1 MNILKFQSGQDY
13 LQNTPFCDAKL
24 RFSHLWADACKDCHC
39 HSRHARARGLPT
51 LSGGIRVQHW
61 GTHSLARRYWHKERR
76 RHDAIQG
83 SDLINLWAI
92 DSRFMLIEVKVP
104 IKHLLLFVCF
114 RIPFYKL
121 ISYMYAQIAT
131 DQPNFQGAKWL
142 WVLLVLIFSN
152 LPIHL
157 LEPRWLRG
165 TRAAKAKSC
174 SKCRMATTKEPTG
187 QLPRQPQAHERGKP
201 LANLPQNISW
211 KRSFDL

>member
-1 MNILKFQSGQDY
+1 MFRSTSRTHL
-13 LQNTPFCDAKL
+13 CDVKL
-24 RFSHLWADACKDCHC
+24 RFSHLWTDACKDCQSRQAGLEAHVVWG
-39 HSRHARARGLPT
+39 HSSSALRDPLPRPAR
-51 LSGGIRVQHW
+51 
-61 GTHSLARRYWHKERR
+61 LAQRTTSSWR
-76 RHDAIQG
+76 QLG
-83 SDLINLWAI
+83 SDLINLWAN

-121 ISYMYAQIAT
+121 ISYMHRLPQTNWIFRVQS
-131 DQPNFQGAKWL
+131 D

-187 QLPRQPQAHERGKP
+187 QLPSQPHEQTCHKLHLKGR
-201 LANLPQNISW
+201 
-211 KRSFDL
+211 

>member
-1 MNILKFQSGQDY
+1 MDAPSHPEHTFVSFSWDFLICGQM
-13 LQNTPFCDAKL
+13 
-24 RFSHLWADACKDCHC
+24 
-39 HSRHARARGLPT
+39 HARTVNQDRPEAYLRCLGD
-51 LSGGIRVQHW
+51 IRVQHW
-61 GTHSLARRYWHKERR
+61 GTHSLAARLAQRTTSSWC
-76 RHDAIQG
+76 QLG
-83 SDLINLWAI
+83 SDLINLWAN
-92 DSRFMLIEVKVP
+92 DSRFRLVEVKVP

-165 TRAAKAKSC
+165 TRAAKA
-174 SKCRMATTKEPTG
+174 RPTREIG
-187 QLPRQPQAHERGKP
+187 ARDCKQDWCNSRQ
-201 LANLPQNISW
+201 
-211 KRSFDL
+211 